1 MTPADAAFVSTGAL
15 PQPTEVARLVDEAY
29 RRFEPVREGAV
40 SDVYPA
46 LSVADPDRFGIAV
59 MGVTGASHVAGD
71 SGVPF
76 SIMSVAKPFV
86 FALACSAL
94 GPDEVRDRIGVNAT
108 GLPFNAL
115 SAVERRPAAAP
126 TPWSTR
132 APSPPPPGRRAARRA
147 ETWERSWR
155 ACRRSPG
162 AGSPS
167 TTTSTS
173 GDASNHRNRALAQ
186 FLDARGALDVYPDE
200 AVDLYTRQSSSR

>member
-46 LSVADPDRFGIAV
+46 LSVADPDRFGIAA
-59 MGVTGASHVAGD
+59 MGVTGAIHVAGD
-71 SGVPF
+71 SGAPF

-94 GPDEVRDRIGVNAT
+94 GPDEVRARIGVNAT

-115 SAVERRPAAAP
+115 SAVERCPD
-126 TPWSTR
+126 
-132 APSPPPPGRRAARRA
+132 GR
-147 ETWERSWR
+147 
-155 ACRRSPG
+155 
-162 AGSPS
+162 
-167 TTTSTS
+167 
-173 GDASNHRNRALAQ
+173 
-186 FLDARGALDVYPDE
+186 
-200 AVDLYTRQSSSR
+200 